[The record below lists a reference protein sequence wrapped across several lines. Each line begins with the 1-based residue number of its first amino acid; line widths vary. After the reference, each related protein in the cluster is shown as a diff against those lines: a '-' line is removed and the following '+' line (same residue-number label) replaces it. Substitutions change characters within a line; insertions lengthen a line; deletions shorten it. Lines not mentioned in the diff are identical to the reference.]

1 MGKTLDLLKKEAFD
15 RLDITITDEQ
25 IKKAASFKDVGID
38 SLDSI
43 ELIVAIEDEFD
54 IELNEKRLEDDIKN
68 IKDLVEYLAEFD

>member
-1 MGKTLDLLKKEAFD
+1 MSKTLNLLKKEAFD

-25 IKKAASFKDVGID
+25 IENAASFKDVGID

-54 IELNEKRLEDDIKN
+54 IELDEKRLETDINN

>member
-1 MGKTLDLLKKEAFD
+1 MSRTREILKKEVLERFE
-15 RLDITITDEQ
+15 ITITDEQ
-25 IKKAASFKDVGID
+25 IADALSFKEVGID

-54 IELNEKRLEDDIKN
+54 IELDEARLEDDINN

>member
-1 MGKTLDLLKKEAFD
+1 MSKTLNLLKKEALD

-25 IKKAASFKDVGID
+25 IENSASFKDVGID

-54 IELNEKRLEDDIKN
+54 IELDEKRLETDINN

>member
-25 IKKAASFKDVGID
+25 IENAASFKDVGID

>member
-25 IKKAASFKDVGID
+25 IEKAASFKDVGID

-43 ELIVAIEDEFD
+43 ELIVEIEDEFD

>member
-25 IKKAASFKDVGID
+25 IEKAASFKDVGID

-54 IELNEKRLEDDIKN
+54 IERNEKRLEDDIKN

>member
-25 IKKAASFKDVGID
+25 IERAASFKDVGID

>member
-25 IKKAASFKDVGID
+25 IENSASFKDVGID
-38 SLDSI
+38 SLDSF

-54 IELNEKRLEDDIKN
+54 IELNEKRLEEDINN

>member
-25 IKKAASFKDVGID
+25 IEKAASFKDVGIH

>member
-25 IKKAASFKDVGID
+25 IENSASFKDVGID

-54 IELNEKRLEDDIKN
+54 IELNEKRLEEDINN

>member
-25 IKKAASFKDVGID
+25 IEKAASFKDVGID

>member
-25 IKKAASFKDVGID
+25 IENAASFKDVGID

-54 IELNEKRLEDDIKN
+54 IELSEKRLEDDINN

>member
-25 IKKAASFKDVGID
+25 IEKAASFKDVGID

-43 ELIVAIEDEFD
+43 
-54 IELNEKRLEDDIKN
+54 
-68 IKDLVEYLAEFD
+68 